1 VSGIL
6 ERTYWSAS
14 TYFKAQGE
22 AMLPYRP
29 LPEILARQG
38 RRVRAMV
45 AHAHASVPHYREVMQ
60 ELGLHPADLRSADSL
75 AALPLVSG
83 RELAETPERFY
94 SGRYDEAS
102 TLTLHSSGTGGRAKA
117 VRYDKAALFETLAH
131 GHRQRAVVARFT
143 GKLTSY
149 REMSVIRAESVSTQ
163 MRRFYETHAW
173 VPRSMDVQR
182 QVLPLE
188 LPFHEMVR
196 RINEFRPHLLL
207 GYGSHLGAL
216 LRWAWE
222 HGGEIHRPCAV
233 RYGADAMP
241 LADLE
246 LIETKLGVPVLS
258 TYQAD
263 EALRI
268 GFQCEQRKGFHLSL
282 DDVAVRVM
290 KPDGSPAGPGEQGEV
305 VISNLSNRATVLLN
319 YRLGD
324 VVTMPTAPCTC
335 GRTLPIIEQIAGRA
349 DDMVLLPDGQS
360 RHSLLFMAPMHG
372 VPGVVQVQLVQESL
386 AALSVRVVCDPGGD
400 WPSIKGSVEQ
410 VARRLLGEG
419 LAVSACKVTEIP
431 REASGKTRAV
441 ISHCG
446 PAHD

>member
-6 ERTYWSAS
+6 ERTYWSIS
-14 TYFKAQGE
+14 TYLRAQGE
-22 AMLPYRP
+22 ARLPYRP
-29 LPEILARQG
+29 LGEIQAHQG
-38 RRVRAMV
+38 RRVQAMV
-45 AHAHASVPHYREVMQ
+45 AHAHATVPHYRDAMRK
-60 ELGLHPADLRSADSL
+60 LGLRPADLLSADSL
-75 AALPLVSG
+75 AALPLISG

-94 SGRYDEAS
+94 SGRYDEAA

-131 GHRQRAVVARFT
+131 GHRQRAVVAHFT
-143 GKLTSY
+143 GKLTAY

-173 VPRSMDVQR
+173 VPRSMDVKR

-188 LPFHEMVR
+188 LPFEEMVR

-222 HGGEIHRPCAV
+222 NGCEIHRPCAV

-241 LADLE
+241 LADRD
-246 LIETKLGVPVLS
+246 LIESRLGVPVLS

-268 GFQCEQRKGFHLSL
+268 GFQCEQRRGFHLSL
-282 DDVAVRVM
+282 DDVAVRVV
-290 KPDGSPAGPGEQGEV
+290 KPDGSLAGPGEQGEI

-324 VVTMPTAPCTC
+324 VVTMPAAPCTC
-335 GRTLPIIEQIAGRA
+335 GRNLPTIEHIAGRA

-360 RHSLLFMAPMHG
+360 RHSLLFMAPMHA
-372 VPGVVQVQLVQESL
+372 VPGVVQVQLVQENL
-386 AALSVRVVCDPGGD
+386 AALYVRVVCDHGSD
-400 WPSIKGSVEQ
+400 WPSIRASVEQ
-410 VARRLLGEG
+410 VARRLLGDG
-419 LAVSACKVTEIP
+419 LVVSACRVTEIP
-431 REASGKTRAV
+431 RETSGKTRAV
-441 ISHCG
+441 ISHCR
-446 PAHD
+446 PARD